1 MAKAKTLSTEEKL
14 DLLIAVLKANGFS
27 LPKVL
32 DPEPEY
38 EE

>member
-1 MAKAKTLSTEEKL
+1 MTKAKALTTDEKL